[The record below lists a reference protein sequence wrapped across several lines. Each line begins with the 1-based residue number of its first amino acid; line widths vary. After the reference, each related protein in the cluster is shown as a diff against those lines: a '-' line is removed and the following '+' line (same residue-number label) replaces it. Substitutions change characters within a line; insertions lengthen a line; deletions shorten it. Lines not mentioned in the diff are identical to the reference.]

1 MVISTMSKN
10 EKDKIDISKI
20 RSFLEQKA
28 EELPVVSV
36 KGAHVKIGKYYC
48 LERNGVWEV
57 YEDGILLNSF
67 SLRNSALAWCV
78 AKMQGQ
84 TSDAMDIERQD
95 FDYSKH
101 SNDALIFY
109 TRYKQSNDEFR
120 KDLMYIRYEESEYRK
135 NRIRNQLDQS
145 IKNIKIN

>member
-1 MVISTMSKN
+1 MVISTMSKKVKN
-10 EKDKIDISKI
+10 EINISKI

-28 EELPVVSV
+28 QELPVVSV

-57 YEDGILLNSF
+57 YNDGVLLNSF
-67 SLRNSALAWCV
+67 ALRSSALSWCV
-78 AKMQGQ
+78 AKMQKQ
-84 TSDAMDIERQD
+84 ESDAMAIERQD

-109 TRYKQSNDEFR
+109 TRYKQSKDEFR

>member
-1 MVISTMSKN
+1 MSKN
-10 EKDKIDISKI
+10 EKDKINISKI

-57 YEDGILLNSF
+57 YNDGILLNSF
-67 SLRNSALAWCV
+67 ALRNSALAWCV
-78 AKMQGQ
+78 AQMQGQ

-109 TRYKQSNDEFR
+109 IRYKQSNDEFR

>member
-1 MVISTMSKN
+1 MSKN
-10 EKDKIDISKI
+10 EKDKINISKI

-57 YEDGILLNSF
+57 YDSGTLLNSF
-67 SLRNSALAWCV
+67 ALRNSALAWCV
-78 AKMQGQ
+78 AQMQGQ

-109 TRYKQSNDEFR
+109 IRYKQSNDEFR

>member
-1 MVISTMSKN
+1 MVISTMSKKVKS
-10 EKDKIDISKI
+10 EIDISKI

-57 YEDGILLNSF
+57 YDDSILLNSF
-67 SLRNSALAWCV
+67 ALRSSALSWCV
-78 AKMQGQ
+78 AKMQKQ
-84 TSDAMDIERQD
+84 QSEAMAIEKQD
-95 FDYSKH
+95 FEYNKH
-101 SNDALIFY
+101 SNDAFLFY
-109 TRYKQSNDEFR
+109 IRYKQSKDEFR

>member
-67 SLRNSALAWCV
+67 ALRNSALAWCV
-78 AKMQGQ
+78 AQMQGQ

-109 TRYKQSNDEFR
+109 IRYKQSNDEFR

>member
-1 MVISTMSKN
+1 MSKN

-67 SLRNSALAWCV
+67 ALRNSALAWCV
-78 AKMQGQ
+78 AQMQGQ

-109 TRYKQSNDEFR
+109 IRYKQSNDEFR

>member
-10 EKDKIDISKI
+10 EKDKINISKI

-57 YEDGILLNSF
+57 YNDGILLNSF
-67 SLRNSALAWCV
+67 ALRNSALAWCV
-78 AKMQGQ
+78 AQMQGQ

-109 TRYKQSNDEFR
+109 IRYKQSNDEFR

>member
-1 MVISTMSKN
+1 MSKN

-57 YEDGILLNSF
+57 YNDGILLNSF
-67 SLRNSALAWCV
+67 ALRNSALAWCV
-78 AKMQGQ
+78 AQMQGQ

-109 TRYKQSNDEFR
+109 IRYKQSNDEFR

>member
-10 EKDKIDISKI
+10 EKDKINISKI

-57 YEDGILLNSF
+57 YDNGTLLNSF
-67 SLRNSALAWCV
+67 ALRNSALAWCV
-78 AKMQGQ
+78 AQMQGQ

-109 TRYKQSNDEFR
+109 IRYKQSNDEFR